1 VHTSVGE
8 GHGRQHIS
16 YAELYQKVLQCAEAM
31 KASGI
36 QEGDRVAAY
45 IPNCAEA
52 VIAMLAAT
60 SMGAIWR

>member
-1 VHTSVGE
+1 
-8 GHGRQHIS
+8 
-16 YAELYQKVLQCAEAM
+16 M

-36 QEGDRVAAY
+36 KKGDRVAAY

-60 SMGAIWR
+60 SLGAIWR